1 MKRGHRVGMTLIEV
15 LVTLAIVA
23 VMASMVVLGVGGS
36 DRGLTVQTEANR
48 LAERIGLAADEAMVT
63 RRPLALAWD
72 SLGYQF
78 VTRGAGGSWVPD
90 THELLGPRRDL
101 PRGLTLTAAAP
112 ALIDLTDASLVAFD
126 MSVTDARRSSTVA
139 FDGLNATT
147 SSGEVRP

>member
-1 MKRGHRVGMTLIEV
+1 MKRGHRVGMTLVEV

-23 VMASMVVLGVGGS
+23 VMASMVVLGIGGS

-90 THELLGPRRDL
+90 THELLGTRRDL

-126 MSVTDARRSSTVA
+126 MSVTDAKRSSTVA

>member
-1 MKRGHRVGMTLIEV
+1 MKRGHRLGMTLIEV

-23 VMASMVVLGVGGS
+23 VMASMVVLGIGGS

-78 VTRGAGGSWVPD
+78 VTRGAGGSWVQD
-90 THELLGPRRDL
+90 THVLLGPRRDL

-112 ALIDLTDASLVAFD
+112 ALIDMTDASLVAFD
-126 MSVTDARRSSTVA
+126 MSVTDERGSSIVA
-139 FDGLNATT
+139 FDGLNATA
-147 SSGEVRP
+147 SSGEARP

>member
-1 MKRGHRVGMTLIEV
+1 MKRGHRLGMTLIEV
-15 LVTLAIVA
+15 LVTIAIVA
-23 VMASMVVLGVGGS
+23 VMATMVVLGIGGS

-90 THELLGPRRDL
+90 THDLLGLRRDL

-112 ALIDLTDASLVAFD
+112 GLIDMTDASMVAFD
-126 MSVTDARRSSTVA
+126 MSVTDATRSSTVV
-139 FDGLNATT
+139 FNGLYATAA
-147 SSGEVRP
+147 SGEVRP

>member
-23 VMASMVVLGVGGS
+23 VMASMVVLGIGGS

-63 RRPLALAWD
+63 RRPLALSWD

-90 THELLGPRRDL
+90 THELLGARRDL

-126 MSVTDARRSSTVA
+126 MSVTDAKRSSTVA
-139 FDGLNATT
+139 FDGLNATA
-147 SSGEVRP
+147 SFGEDRP

>member
-23 VMASMVVLGVGGS
+23 VMASMVVLGIGGS

-90 THELLGPRRDL
+90 THALLGPRRDL
-101 PRGLTLTAAAP
+101 PRGLTLTADAP
-112 ALIDLTDASLVAFD
+112 ALIDMTDASLVAFD

-147 SSGEVRP
+147 SSGEARP

>member
-23 VMASMVVLGVGGS
+23 VMASMVVLGIGGS

-112 ALIDLTDASLVAFD
+112 ALIDMTDASLVAFD
-126 MSVTDARRSSTVA
+126 ISVTDARRSSTVA

-147 SSGEVRP
+147 SSGEARP